1 MRPLALDVDG
11 TLTGRDGSLNPS
23 VIEPLKGW
31 DATVVIATGK
41 TLAHAT
47 ALCRYVGID
56 DNIIAENGG
65 IVYVRSE
72 DELVYEGDGTAAKE
86 VIKEYVDEGYDLGW
100 GKNDLLN
107 KWRET
112 EAIVSRDSPLEP
124 LREVAQKHGLEVV
137 DTGYAY
143 HVKSPNVSKGKG
155 LKSIAR
161 ILGVK
166 TEDFVA
172 VGDSEND
179 VSTFEVAGTS
189 YAVRNAD
196 EEALESADYV
206 TEGENGKGLLEVL
219 DELR

>member
-11 TLTGRDGSLNPS
+11 TLTSRDGSLNPQ
-23 VIEPLKGW
+23 VIEPLADW
-31 DATVVIATGK
+31 DATIVIATGK

-47 ALCRYVGID
+47 ALCRFVGID

-72 DELVYEGDGTAAKE
+72 DTLTYEGDGSAAKSVME
-86 VIKEYVDEGYDLGW
+86 EYVDEGYDLGW
-100 GKNDLLN
+100 GENDLLN

-124 LREVAQKHGLEVV
+124 LRDIAERHGVEVV

-155 LKSIAR
+155 LKSVAR
-161 ILGVK
+161 ILGVE
-166 TEDFVA
+166 TESFVA
-172 VGDSEND
+172 IGDSEND
-179 VSTFEVAGTS
+179 VSAFEAAGTS

-196 EEALESADYV
+196 EKALESADNV
-206 TEGENGKGLLEVL
+206 TEGENGEGLLEVL